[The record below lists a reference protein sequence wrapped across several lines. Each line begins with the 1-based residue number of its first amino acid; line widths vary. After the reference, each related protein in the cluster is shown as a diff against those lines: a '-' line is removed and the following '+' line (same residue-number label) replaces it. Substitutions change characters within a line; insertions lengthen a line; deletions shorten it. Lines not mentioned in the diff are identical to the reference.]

1 MSIKEENHKPMT
13 IKVVNPDKIKL
24 SSTNIILTNLSAKK
38 LEMVLELCVNEGIHY
53 TFDKD
58 YYSNDNYDFYKVLE
72 DLILNNNN
80 KIIPGVYQELIEN
93 QYKDFIEDSDDF
105 EKRDIILEK
114 INNLKYK
121 KF

>member
-93 QYKDFIEDSDDF
+93 QYKDFIEDYDDF